1 MSTVTKRALEESLKK
16 MMLKKPFDKITIAD
30 LTNDC
35 GISRMTFYNHFKDIY
50 DLVEWSCEEDGRQAL
65 KENKTYDTW
74 QEGLLMIFEAVIA
87 NKPFILSVYRSVS
100 RDQIENYLF
109 RLTCDLIENVV
120 EEKSVGRDVSEEDKR
135 FIAGFYKYSFV
146 GIMLDWIK
154 QGMKEEPQ
162 VLVDKINTT
171 MQGNIANSVRNF
183 ETHNQ
188 RK

>member
-1 MSTVTKRALEESLKK
+1 
-16 MMLKKPFDKITIAD
+16 
-30 LTNDC
+30 
-35 GISRMTFYNHFKDIY
+35 
-50 DLVEWSCEEDGRQAL
+50 
-65 KENKTYDTW
+65 
-74 QEGLLMIFEAVIA
+74 MIFEAVIA

-120 EEKSVGRDVSEEDKR
+120 EEKSVGKQVSEEDKR

-183 ETHNQ
+183 EVHNQ